1 MESLDAFRDQPLS
14 SGAPQDVQ
22 SMREKLDEAWAALLG
37 VSDEAAAIVEYER
50 GQQRAWANRDG
61 AFDHHFPPTV
71 ADPVTDRGR
80 MWWAHSEWSTAQ
92 SPIELFGFWDN
103 DASGVK
109 FVGQIVWDDGD
120 LLSGVVARARGIFG
134 LGSDRLPPAGQYFS
148 RPTASLVGDVAGA
161 TGGSPFIGLTDQ
173 WSKCW
178 LTVSQTVFNAA
189 GQKLATASEPRELF
203 FLDGRFSD
211 QVVPLPGTIA
221 FPMTSF
227 SIKPGD
233 AISIV
238 LEIAFSIQLEG
249 DHALFR
255 FGNWGGSVPAFF
267 HTPQWMLDS
276 A

>member
-1 MESLDAFRDQPLS
+1 METDPTLDQESESTASGRVANTDTTGAGDSDVAVRGAVVAMESLDAFRDQPLS

-134 LGSDRLPPAGQYFS
+134 LGSDRLPPRGAVLLAPYRVAS
-148 RPTASLVGDVAGA
+148 RRRCRSH
-161 TGGSPFIGLTDQ
+161 
-173 WSKCW
+173 
-178 LTVSQTVFNAA
+178 
-189 GQKLATASEPRELF
+189 
-203 FLDGRFSD
+203 GR
-211 QVVPLPGTIA
+211 
-221 FPMTSF
+221 
-227 SIKPGD
+227 
-233 AISIV
+233 
-238 LEIAFSIQLEG
+238 
-249 DHALFR
+249 
-255 FGNWGGSVPAFF
+255 
-267 HTPQWMLDS
+267 
-276 A
+276 